1 MLPSQSYSQQISKND
16 LNIAIIKKDL
26 LEDVESYETQDESP
40 KQAGK
45 TKVIKKRKEG
55 KGGCKNKDKRK

>member
-1 MLPSQSYSQQISKND
+1 
-16 LNIAIIKKDL
+16 L
-26 LEDVESYETQDESP
+26 LEDVGSYETQDESP

-45 TKVIKKRKEG
+45 TKAIKKRKEG